1 MASVVGGMSKQDL
14 VKALGAAVSAFGV
27 ASLVAPGPLGQAYGV
42 PDTPHGRQMQR
53 LLGARTLALGLWGL
67 TARTEEESQRG
78 LALVAGMNLVDA
90 ITAFRAAKDMGSPAT
105 IRGMISSG
113 LYAAAALGL
122 RALKG

>member
-1 MASVVGGMSKQDL
+1 MAALGGMSKKDL

-27 ASLVAPGPLGQAYGV
+27 TSLVAPGPMGAAYGV

-67 TARTEEESQRG
+67 TAKTEEESQRG

-90 ITAFRAAKDMGSPAT
+90 LTAFRAAKDMGSAAT
-105 IRGMISSG
+105 IRGVASSA

-122 RALKG
+122 RSLKG

>member
-1 MASVVGGMSKQDL
+1 MAAVGGMSKKDL
-14 VKALGAAVSAFGV
+14 VKGLGAAVCAFGV
-27 ASLVAPGPLGQAYGV
+27 TSLVAPGPMGAAYGV

-67 TARTEEESQRG
+67 TAKTEEESQRG

-90 ITAFRAAKDMGSPAT
+90 LTALRAAKQMGSAAT
-105 IRGMISSG
+105 LRGVVSSV

-122 RALKG
+122 RSLKE

>member
-1 MASVVGGMSKQDL
+1 MAALGAMSKKDL
-14 VKALGAAVSAFGV
+14 VKALGAAVCAFGV
-27 ASLVAPGPLGQAYGV
+27 TSLVAPGPMGAAYGV

-67 TARTEEESQRG
+67 TAKTEEEGQRG

-90 ITAFRAAKDMGSPAT
+90 VTALRAAKEMGSAAT
-105 IRGMISSG
+105 IRGAASSA

-122 RALKG
+122 RALKE